1 MNRKKYGNKN
11 HPAGMEGLKFLHGQ
25 MYRYRRY
32 SIALP
37 LLACLSQVSQSL
49 LLLLLPK
56 IVLDAVTGGAGF
68 APFAASVLR
77 VGVGLAAAAVL
88 NLVFHNEIEKCSQT
102 FLFRRLN
109 ALWERKMLRLD
120 YGVFCSKQGKIGMEK
135 ARAAIASPNWGVVEL
150 PGKEAALL
158 EAGAGLAAYCA
169 IVGTLHPAILVFLGL
184 FFLVEMAAGIW
195 IEERKQG
202 FKEEKA
208 RADRRL
214 NYIAYGT
221 RGMKEAKDIRIFS
234 MTGMLKEITEEVIRG
249 KNAVEAKVLRWQF
262 LRAGITAL
270 LIFVRNGLACL
281 FLIERY
287 LEGGMTVGDFSL
299 YFGAIAGIGMWL
311 TKLSEAVSGFREAE
325 NFVRDFYG
333 FLALPEDG
341 TAEGADLASGAVRR
355 EGREMSE
362 CAVDWDGPDKGVL
375 PECAGTKPQG
385 AADWDGPERAVLP
398 EGAGIK
404 PGSPASHG
412 KCTGKPG
419 GTGRAVSFILEDISF
434 SYRKWEDGEERE
446 VPIFRNLDLTIR
458 AGERL
463 AIVGRNGA
471 GKSTLVKL
479 LCGMLE
485 PNRGR
490 ILMDGRD
497 IRSIPKEELYGH
509 FSAVFQHSRIL
520 PVSVARNVML
530 DVREREDKDAMWEA
544 IRAAGLEEKVKS
556 LPSGEETGLVGQISE
571 EGTELSGGQ
580 EQRLLLARALYKA
593 APVLLLDEPTAA
605 LDSKAESE
613 IYEKYGELTEG
624 KTSVFVSHRLAS
636 TRFCDRILFIEEGR
650 IAESGSHLEL
660 MEKNGRYADMFRV
673 QSRYYRDQERLPA
686 AGCGAE
692 EAPFAGRK
700 EGDTDQAYG
709 REGGEDR

>member
-49 LLLLLPK
+49 LFLLLPK

-68 APFAASVLR
+68 ALFAASVLR

-341 TAEGADLASGAVRR
+341 TAEGADFASGAVSR
-355 EGREMSE
+355 EGREM
-362 CAVDWDGPDKGVL
+362 PI
-375 PECAGTKPQG
+375 P
-385 AADWDGPERAVLP
+385 
-398 EGAGIK
+398 
-404 PGSPASHG
+404 
-412 KCTGKPG
+412 
-419 GTGRAVSFILEDISF
+419 FILEDISF

-485 PNRGR
+485 PDRGR

-605 LDSKAESE
+605 LDPKAESE

-673 QSRYYRDQERLPA
+673 QSRYYRDQERISA

-692 EAPFAGRK
+692 DAPFAGRK

-709 REGGEDR
+709 QEGGEDR

>member
-1 MNRKKYGNKN
+1 MDRKRKKS
-11 HPAGMEGLKFLHGQ
+11 AGMEGLKFLHQ
-25 MYRYRRY
+25 EMCRYRWY
-32 SIALP
+32 SSALP
-37 LLACLSQVSQSL
+37 VLACMSQVSQSL

-56 IVLDAVTGGAGF
+56 IVLDALTGGDT
-68 APFAASVLR
+68 FAAFAARVLR
-77 VGVGLAAAAVL
+77 TGAGLAAAAVL

-270 LIFVRNGLACL
+270 LIFIRNGLACL

-341 TAEGADLASGAVRR
+341 IAEGADLVSGAVSR

-362 CAVDWDGPDKGVL
+362 CAADWDEPDKGVL
-375 PECAGTKPQG
+375 PECAGTKP
-385 AADWDGPERAVLP
+385 
-398 EGAGIK
+398 
-404 PGSPASHG
+404 GSHASHG
-412 KCTGKPG
+412 KGMGKPG

-446 VPIFRNLDLTIR
+446 VPIFRNLDLMIH

-485 PNRGR
+485 PDRGR

-605 LDSKAESE
+605 LDPKAESE

-660 MEKNGRYADMFRV
+660 MEKNGRYADMFWV
-673 QSRYYRDQERLPA
+673 QSRYYRDQERIPA

-692 EAPFAGRK
+692 DAPFAGRK
-700 EGDTDQAYG
+700 EGDTNQAYG
-709 REGGEDR
+709 REGGEVR

>member
-1 MNRKKYGNKN
+1 MNRKKYGKKN

-68 APFAASVLR
+68 APFAAAVLR
-77 VGVGLAAAAVL
+77 VGAGLAAAAVL

-287 LEGGMTVGDFSL
+287 LDGGMTVGDFSL

-341 TAEGADLASGAVRR
+341 TAEGADFASGAVSR

-362 CAVDWDGPDKGVL
+362 CAADWDEPDKGVL

-398 EGAGIK
+398 EGAGTK

-434 SYRKWEDGEERE
+434 SYRKWEDGEERK

-463 AIVGRNGA
+463 AIVG
-471 GKSTLVKL
+471 
-479 LCGMLE
+479 
-485 PNRGR
+485 
-490 ILMDGRD
+490 
-497 IRSIPKEELYGH
+497 
-509 FSAVFQHSRIL
+509 
-520 PVSVARNVML
+520 
-530 DVREREDKDAMWEA
+530 
-544 IRAAGLEEKVKS
+544 
-556 LPSGEETGLVGQISE
+556 
-571 EGTELSGGQ
+571 
-580 EQRLLLARALYKA
+580 
-593 APVLLLDEPTAA
+593 
-605 LDSKAESE
+605 
-613 IYEKYGELTEG
+613 
-624 KTSVFVSHRLAS
+624 
-636 TRFCDRILFIEEGR
+636 
-650 IAESGSHLEL
+650 
-660 MEKNGRYADMFRV
+660 
-673 QSRYYRDQERLPA
+673 
-686 AGCGAE
+686 
-692 EAPFAGRK
+692 
-700 EGDTDQAYG
+700 
-709 REGGEDR
+709 

>member
-1 MNRKKYGNKN
+1 
-11 HPAGMEGLKFLHGQ
+11 MEGLKFLHGQ

-262 LRAGITAL
+262 LRAGNTAL
-270 LIFVRNGLACL
+270 LIFMRNGLACL

-341 TAEGADLASGAVRR
+341 TAEGADFASGAVRR

-362 CAVDWDGPDKGVL
+362 CAVDWDEPDKGVL

-385 AADWDGPERAVLP
+385 AADWNGPERAVLP
-398 EGAGIK
+398 EGAGTK

-412 KCTGKPG
+412 KGMGKPG

-446 VPIFRNLDLTIR
+446 VPIFRNLDLMIH

-485 PNRGR
+485 PDRGR
-490 ILMDGRD
+490 ILMDSRD

-605 LDSKAESE
+605 LDPKAESE

-673 QSRYYRDQERLPA
+673 QSRYYRDQERIPA

-692 EAPFAGRK
+692 DAPFAGRK

>member
-11 HPAGMEGLKFLHGQ
+11 HSAGMEGLKFLHGQ

-135 ARAAIASPNWGVVEL
+135 ARAAIASPNRGVVEL

-341 TAEGADLASGAVRR
+341 TAEGADLASGAVSR
-355 EGREMSE
+355 EGRET
-362 CAVDWDGPDKGVL
+362 PI
-375 PECAGTKPQG
+375 P
-385 AADWDGPERAVLP
+385 
-398 EGAGIK
+398 
-404 PGSPASHG
+404 
-412 KCTGKPG
+412 
-419 GTGRAVSFILEDISF
+419 FILEDISF
-434 SYRKWEDGEERE
+434 SYQKWEDGEERE
-446 VPIFRNLDLTIR
+446 VPIFRNLDLMIH

-485 PNRGR
+485 PDRGR

-605 LDSKAESE
+605 LDPKAESE

-692 EAPFAGRK
+692 DAPFAGRK

>member
-68 APFAASVLR
+68 APFAAAVLR
-77 VGVGLAAAAVL
+77 VGAGLAAAAVL

-135 ARAAIASPNWGVVEL
+135 ARQAIASPNRGVVEL

-287 LEGGMTVGDFSL
+287 MEGGMTVGDFSL

-341 TAEGADLASGAVRR
+341 TAEGADLASGAVSR

-362 CAVDWDGPDKGVL
+362 CAVEWDEPDKGVL

-385 AADWDGPERAVLP
+385 AADWDGSERAVLP
-398 EGAGIK
+398 ECAGTK

-412 KCTGKPG
+412 KGTGKPG

-434 SYRKWEDGEERE
+434 SYRKWEDGEERK

-485 PNRGR
+485 PDRGR

-556 LPSGEETGLVGQISE
+556 LPAGEETGLVGQISE

-593 APVLLLDEPTAA
+593 APVLLLDEPTAV
-605 LDSKAESE
+605 LDPKAESE

-673 QSRYYRDQERLPA
+673 QSRYYRDQERISA

-692 EAPFAGRK
+692 DAPFAGRK
-700 EGDTDQAYG
+700 EGDTDQTYG

>member
-1 MNRKKYGNKN
+1 MNGKKYGKKN

-68 APFAASVLR
+68 APFAAAVLR
-77 VGVGLAAAAVL
+77 VGAGLAAAAVL
-88 NLVFHNEIEKCSQT
+88 NLVFHNEIEKCAQT

-135 ARAAIASPNWGVVEL
+135 ARQAIASPNWGVVEL

-184 FFLVEMAAGIW
+184 FFLIEMAAGIW

-333 FLALPEDG
+333 FLALPEGG
-341 TAEGADLASGAVRR
+341 TAEGADLASGAVSR
-355 EGREMSE
+355 EGGEMPE
-362 CAVDWDGPDKGVL
+362 CAADWDEPDREVL
-375 PECAGTKPQG
+375 PECART
-385 AADWDGPERAVLP
+385 
-398 EGAGIK
+398 K
-404 PGSPASHG
+404 PGSSASHG
-412 KCTGKPG
+412 KCTGKPS

-446 VPIFRNLDLTIR
+446 APLFRNLDLTIR

-485 PNRGR
+485 PDRGR

-497 IRSIPKEELYGH
+497 IRSIPKGELYGH

-530 DVREREDKDAMWEA
+530 DVREREDKEAMWEA

-556 LPSGEETGLVGQISE
+556 LPAGEETSLVGQISE

-605 LDSKAESE
+605 LDPKAESE
-613 IYEKYGELTEG
+613 IYEKYRELTEG

-673 QSRYYRDQERLPA
+673 QSRYYRDQERLPLA
-686 AGCGAE
+686 ECGAE
-692 EAPFAGRK
+692 DAPFAGRK
-700 EGDTDQAYG
+700 ESDTDQAYC

>member
-1 MNRKKYGNKN
+1 
-11 HPAGMEGLKFLHGQ
+11 
-25 MYRYRRY
+25 
-32 SIALP
+32 
-37 LLACLSQVSQSL
+37 
-49 LLLLLPK
+49 
-56 IVLDAVTGGAGF
+56 
-68 APFAASVLR
+68 
-77 VGVGLAAAAVL
+77 
-88 NLVFHNEIEKCSQT
+88 
-102 FLFRRLN
+102 
-109 ALWERKMLRLD
+109 MLRLD

-135 ARAAIASPNWGVVEL
+135 ARAAIASPNRGVVEL

-158 EAGAGLAAYCA
+158 EAEAGLAAYCA

-362 CAVDWDGPDKGVL
+362 CAVEWDEPDKGVL

-398 EGAGIK
+398 EGAGTK

-412 KCTGKPG
+412 KGMGKPG

-485 PNRGR
+485 PDRGR

-530 DVREREDKDAMWEA
+530 DVREQEDKDVMWEA

-556 LPSGEETGLVGQISE
+556 LPAGEETGLVGQISE

-605 LDSKAESE
+605 LDPKAESE

-673 QSRYYRDQERLPA
+673 QSRYYRDQERISA

-692 EAPFAGRK
+692 DAPFAGRK
-700 EGDTDQAYG
+700 EGDTDQTYG

>member
-1 MNRKKYGNKN
+1 
-11 HPAGMEGLKFLHGQ
+11 MEGLKFLHGQ

-49 LLLLLPK
+49 LFLLLPK

-68 APFAASVLR
+68 APFAAAVLR

-135 ARAAIASPNWGVVEL
+135 ARAAIASPNRGVVEL

-184 FFLVEMAAGIW
+184 FFLIEMAAGIW

-333 FLALPEDG
+333 FLALPEG
-341 TAEGADLASGAVRR
+341 
-355 EGREMSE
+355 
-362 CAVDWDGPDKGVL
+362 
-375 PECAGTKPQG
+375 AGT
-385 AADWDGPERAVLP
+385 
-398 EGAGIK
+398 K

-485 PNRGR
+485 PDRGR

-497 IRSIPKEELYGH
+497 IWAIPKEELYGH

-605 LDSKAESE
+605 LDPKAESE

-692 EAPFAGRK
+692 DAPFAGRK

>member
-11 HPAGMEGLKFLHGQ
+11 HSAGMEGLKFLHGQ

-49 LLLLLPK
+49 LFLLLPK

-68 APFAASVLR
+68 ALFAASVLR

-287 LEGGMTVGDFSL
+287 LEGDMTVGDFSL

-341 TAEGADLASGAVRR
+341 TAEGADFASGAVSR
-355 EGREMSE
+355 EGREM
-362 CAVDWDGPDKGVL
+362 PI
-375 PECAGTKPQG
+375 P
-385 AADWDGPERAVLP
+385 
-398 EGAGIK
+398 
-404 PGSPASHG
+404 
-412 KCTGKPG
+412 
-419 GTGRAVSFILEDISF
+419 FILEDISF

-446 VPIFRNLDLTIR
+446 VPIFRNLDLMIH

-485 PNRGR
+485 PDRGR

-497 IRSIPKEELYGH
+497 IRAIPKEELYGH

-605 LDSKAESE
+605 LDPKAESE

-686 AGCGAE
+686 AECGAE
-692 EAPFAGRK
+692 DAPFAGRK